1 MTTTQRRARILDAL
15 SRAFPAES
23 WTARRQSIRGVL
35 GAIAVTLD
43 VADIYGARGCSEVV
57 VYPRGKS
64 QTWDSLARVVPKSGS
79 PRAVIAAVRK
89 ALREVEKLQAAVH
102 SAVRMLECE
111 DAAKRLCSR
120 TEEDSMS
127 QATDL
132 EAALTLAR
140 QGLHGPAG
148 LKVLADE
155 IDRLREEREQ
165 KAVRAV
171 EDGLAWCALLDQKQT
186 EVATLIEERDR
197 ARDRYQVEHDEVE
210 RLKTMLSM
218 AEARIEA
225 DKRWRST

>member
-1 MTTTQRRARILDAL
+1 
-15 SRAFPAES
+15 
-23 WTARRQSIRGVL
+23 
-35 GAIAVTLD
+35 
-43 VADIYGARGCSEVV
+43 
-57 VYPRGKS
+57 
-64 QTWDSLARVVPKSGS
+64 
-79 PRAVIAAVRK
+79 
-89 ALREVEKLQAAVH
+89 
-102 SAVRMLECE
+102 
-111 DAAKRLCSR
+111 
-120 TEEDSMS
+120 MS

-171 EDGLAWCALLDQKQT
+171 EDGLAWCALLDQKQA